1 MALTDSFAFQ
11 QHPRNFCN
19 HRTHLPILSSSTNE
33 NQSCEIGSSR
43 TTRRSFLQDAS
54 AAVTILLSGAAFTQP
69 AEASYSAYTHREE
82 DWKAREEN
90 GGEIL
95 YLNSLCYQTS
105 FWPYYIFLFG
115 TNGKEIKYSS
125 ARDLRRQLSEIAPMN
140 DEGSKI
146 FCPNGPSAAVSP
158 MMENKCS
165 DRQALPSVYGRNDDA
180 LGNSV
185 PGFGG
190 TTASALRAELNAQ
203 AYFRDWIILEFSTWN
218 YVPDDSGHFCWNWR
232 TWKWF
237 TSRHTRHRFF
247 SHVLVEASSGVAR
260 VIVEVMFYVRLAGYW
275 IAMDFFGVQ
284 KKNRC

>member
-90 GGEIL
+90 G
-95 YLNSLCYQTS
+95 
-105 FWPYYIFLFG
+105 
-115 TNGKEIKYSS
+115 EIKYSS